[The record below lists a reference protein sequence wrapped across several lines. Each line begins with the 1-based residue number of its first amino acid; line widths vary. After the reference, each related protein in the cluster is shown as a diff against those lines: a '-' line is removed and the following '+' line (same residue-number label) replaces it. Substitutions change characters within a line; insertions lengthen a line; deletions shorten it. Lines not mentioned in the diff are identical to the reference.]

1 MRVPQRHRGVPQRHS
16 WVCRRGTNACAA
28 EAQRGAAEAQ
38 RGARPEAQRGAR
50 PEAQSGARPEG
61 CLARGV
67 PGQMGAWPDGCAAG
81 GGPGQR
87 GARPDGCPT
96 RGVPGQRGRPG
107 QRGARPEGCPAVDGS
122 SSRTVD
128 GQCQERF
135 GPGPRT
141 RASAKN
147 VGQCQERGTVPTIVG
162 ARMIGA
168 FRPLQIL
175 SSYSHCHKVQRC
187 LKYNIFDT
195 AYYTPDNESI
205 VKRSMMTVL
214 DATVAS
220 PQWVLTGCS
229 LRGVSADAGP
239 AS

>member
-1 MRVPQRHRGVPQRHS
+1 MG
-16 WVCRRGTNACAA
+16 AA

-61 CLARGV
+61 CLASGV
-67 PGQMGAWPDGCAAG
+67 RGQMGARPEGCPARWV
-81 GGPGQR
+81 PGQR
-87 GARPDGCPT
+87 VDRP
-96 RGVPGQRGRPG
+96 RGRPG

-141 RASAKN
+141 WASAKN
-147 VGQCQERGTVPTIVG
+147 VGQCQERGTWPTIVG

-239 AS
+239 ASQKSQGPLN